1 MQNISVNKSS
11 ESQEIGIARFK
22 KGLFSKMH
30 EIFRSLLSCRTKR
43 AVENA
48 LLLRRS
54 RELST
59 HPFIL
64 PWHES
69 FFSAC
74 IANLHIDWLQPCGI
88 SGLVDTYSVIFFRT
102 RIFQFFLRFQKCS
115 YAKTQCRHRIRAK
128 SFLFLSVHTKTLTI
142 WPLCFQ
148 KSLLQGPFSEICFFC
163 TRNHR
168 LRVDRRLKRRKK
180 IFLFKN
186 IPEPF

>member
-1 MQNISVNKSS
+1 
-11 ESQEIGIARFK
+11 
-22 KGLFSKMH
+22 MH
-30 EIFRSLLSCRTKR
+30 EIFRSLSSCRTKR

-74 IANLHIDWLQPCGI
+74 IANLHIDLAIALRDLRPG
-88 SGLVDTYSVIFFRT
+88 GHVFGYFFRT
-102 RIFQFFLRFQKCS
+102 RIFQFFRRFQKCA
-115 YAKTQCRHRIRAK
+115 YAKTQCRYRIRAK

-142 WPLCFQ
+142 RRYVSKNLYYEDRFQ
-148 KSLLQGPFSEICFFC
+148 KSAFLVLEI
-163 TRNHR
+163 T
-168 LRVDRRLKRRKK
+168 VYVST
-180 IFLFKN
+180 
-186 IPEPF
+186 EG